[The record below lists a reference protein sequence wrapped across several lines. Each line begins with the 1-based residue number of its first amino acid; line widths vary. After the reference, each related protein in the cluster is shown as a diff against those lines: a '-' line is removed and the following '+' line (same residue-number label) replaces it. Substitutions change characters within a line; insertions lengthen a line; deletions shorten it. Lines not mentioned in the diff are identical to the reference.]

1 MPKVYREGRIS
12 NPQAADTIPRVSGG
26 IRAEGLTKFFG
37 TRVAVHEV
45 NLNIA
50 PGEIFG
56 YLGPN
61 GAGKST
67 TVRMLATL
75 IRPTRGTAEVAG
87 VPVLPENG
95 PEVRR
100 RIGVLTENPGLY
112 LKLSVHDN
120 LEFFAG
126 LYGYTGGAVT
136 ARITR
141 ALDAVRLVDR
151 RNDIAGTLS
160 KGLRQRAAI
169 ARTLVGEP
177 QVLFLDEPTQGLD
190 PAASL
195 EVRDAIEGLRQR
207 GVTVFLTT
215 HRLDEAERLCDRVG
229 IVSTSLLRVG
239 SPRDIR
245 AAQGAELEVQ
255 VAGDLAD
262 PGRLFAGIPGA
273 GTWTSDDGV
282 YRVKVED
289 PRTAAPA
296 LARAIVGS
304 GADLLRLTDVTPS
317 LEETYLGLVGK
328 DRIE

>member
-1 MPKVYREGRIS
+1 VPKVYREGRIS
-12 NPQAADTIPRVSGG
+12 NRGPEATIPAVSGG
-26 IRAEGLTKFFG
+26 IRARGLTKLFG

-45 NLNIA
+45 DLDVA

-75 IRPTRGTAEVAG
+75 IRPSRGTAEVAG

-126 LYGYTGGAVT
+126 LYGYRGGAVT

-141 ALDAVRLVDR
+141 ALDAVRLVER
-151 RNDIAGTLS
+151 RGDLAGTLS

-169 ARTLVGEP
+169 ARTLIGEP

-195 EVRDAIEGLRQR
+195 EVRDAIEGLRER

-215 HRLDEAERLCDRVG
+215 HRLDEAERLCDRVA

-239 SPRDIR
+239 TPGELR
-245 AAQGAELEVQ
+245 AAQGAELEVK
-255 VAGDLAD
+255 VAGDLRD
-262 PGRLFAGIPGA
+262 PAGLFAGIPGA
-273 GTWTSDDGV
+273 GTWTADDGV
-282 YRVKVED
+282 FRVKVDD

-296 LARAIVGS
+296 LARAIVGA
-304 GADLLRLTDVTPS
+304 GLDLLRLSDVTPS
-317 LEETYLGLVGK
+317 LEQTYLGLVGK
-328 DRIE
+328 ERLE